1 MWMSLLN
8 PQRLG
13 KKEKDSGDPRSAFQ
27 RDFDRI
33 VFSSAFRRLQ
43 DKTQVFP
50 LPSSDYV
57 RTRLTHSLEVS
68 SIGRSLGAMVGKVIK
83 DRHAKELADLETADF
98 GAIVAAACLAH
109 DIGNP
114 PFGHSGESAIR
125 YWFSSAGRGQQAISG
140 VSERE
145 AQDFLS
151 FEGNAQGF
159 RVLTRLQA
167 PDNFGGLQLTYGT
180 LGAFLKYP
188 REVNLTTESLPTSGQ
203 STSKNGFFQSER
215 EHVLTLASGMQLVE
229 RSKSPMAWARHPLAF
244 LVEAADDISYRII
257 DFEDGF
263 RLGHVSYDV
272 AAESLLDVLRDSTR
286 RDVVKK
292 LSGIAAGEKDKIE
305 YIRARVINELIH
317 EVVKIFLDLES
328 DILSGKFD
336 DELVSRVPRAEG
348 LKRIRNLSKDKVY
361 SARDVVEIEAAG
373 FDVLGGLLDY
383 FVPAVQEAG
392 TGVRDKRT
400 AKYFELLPARAKA
413 LYGNPRATP
422 YERLLIATDFVS
434 GMTDSY
440 AVSLYKTVKG
450 ISIRTS

>member
-1 MWMSLLN
+1 MWKALIN
-8 PQRLG
+8 PHRLG
-13 KKEKDSGDPRSAFQ
+13 KEGQDSGDPRSAFQ
-27 RDFDRI
+27 RDFDRV

-68 SIGRSLGAMVGKVIK
+68 SIGRSLGAMVGAEMKKRHKK
-83 DRHAKELADLETADF
+83 DLDQLETADF

-125 YWFSSAGRGQQAISG
+125 LWFGSSECAKETLATM
-140 VSERE
+140 SERE
-145 AQDFLS
+145 AADFLN
-151 FEGNAQGF
+151 FEGNAQGL
-159 RVLTRLQA
+159 RVLTKLRA
-167 PDNFGGLQLTYGT
+167 PDNVGGLQLTYST
-180 LGAFLKYP
+180 LGAFMKYP
-188 REVNLTTESLPTSGQ
+188 REAAEAKEKLGWKGQ
-203 STSKNGFFQSER
+203 STSKSGFFQSER
-215 EHVLTLASGMQLVE
+215 DFVSSLAAAMQLVQ

-244 LVEAADDISYRII
+244 LVEAADDISYRVI

-272 AAESLLDVLRDSTR
+272 AQENLLEVLTEGHR
-286 RDVVKK
+286 RDVVHK
-292 LSGIAAGEKDKIE
+292 LRDIASPKDRIE
-305 YIRARVINELIH
+305 YIRARVINDLIH
-317 EVVKIFLDLES
+317 AVVKVFVDLE
-328 DILSGKFD
+328 DEILSGEFD
-336 DELVSRVPRAEG
+336 EELVGRIPRATA
-348 LKRIRNLSKDKVY
+348 LRQIRELSKELVY
-361 SARDVVEIEAAG
+361 AARDVVEIEAAG

-392 TGVRDKRT
+392 KTGGNKRN
-400 AKYFELLPARAKA
+400 AKYLELLPSRARR
-413 LYGNPRATP
+413 LYGNPKATP
-422 YERLLIATDFVS
+422 YERLLIATDFIS

>member
-1 MWMSLLN
+1 MWKALLN

-13 KKEKDSGDPRSAFQ
+13 KKEGDSGDPRSAFQ
-27 RDFDRI
+27 RDFDRV

-68 SIGRSLGAMVGKVIK
+68 SIGRSLGAMVGAVIK
-83 DRHAKELADLETADF
+83 KRHEKELAEIETADF

-125 YWFSSAGRGQQAISG
+125 YWFSSASRAKEALSNISK
-140 VSERE
+140 RE
-145 AQDFLS
+145 AQDFLN
-151 FEGNAQGF
+151 FEGNAQGL
-159 RVLTRLQA
+159 RVLSKLQA
-167 PDNFGGLQLTYGT
+167 PDNVGGLQLTYST

-188 REVNLTTESLPTSGQ
+188 REATLPGEAMPSKGQ

-215 EHVLTLASGMQLVE
+215 AHVVTLAGGMGLVQ
-229 RSKSPMAWARHPLAF
+229 RNKFPIAWARHPMAF

-263 RLGHVSYDV
+263 RLGHVPYQV
-272 AAESLLDVLRDSTR
+272 AAESLLDVLREQNR
-286 RDVVKK
+286 VDVAGK
-292 LSGIAAGEKDKIE
+292 LKSIASEKDKIE

-317 EVVKIFLDLES
+317 EVVKVFLDLEGE
-328 DILSGKFD
+328 ILSGKFD
-336 DELVSRVPRAEG
+336 EELVSQIPKAAAVRN
-348 LKRIRNLSKDKVY
+348 IRKLSKEQVY
-361 SARDVVEIEAAG
+361 SVRDVIEIEAAG

-392 TGVRDKRT
+392 KENRDKRN
-400 AKYFELLPARAKA
+400 AKYFELLPPRART
-413 LYGNPRATP
+413 LYGNQNANP
-422 YERLLIATDFVS
+422 YERLLIATDFIS